1 MLTPLNSDI
10 IGRDGSQKPGDLV
23 SIALE
28 GSFRE
33 ESTSSNIRTKHQV
46 ESLQY
51 SCLVYPTL
59 VGT

>member
-1 MLTPLNSDI
+1 MLTPLNSAI

-23 SIALE
+23 SIELE
-28 GSFRE
+28 GSFKE
-33 ESTSSNIRTKHQV
+33 ESTGSDIRTKNQA